1 MDFDKFRKELNFIS
15 SNADIM
21 KQTVI
26 DWANI
31 NSGSKHLAG
40 LAIMHQTLLTAFSC
54 LGGTI
59 QTIPSNPFEVV
70 NKEGELTL
78 QKTGALLVIEKRW
91 ESAQNRILLCG
102 HMDTVFDKTDPFQ
115 AVIETEDN
123 VLNGPG
129 VADMKG
135 GLVVML
141 YALKAF
147 EQSPEAKNIGWKVVI
162 NADEEIGS
170 LGSNAFLKKCAHEA
184 SLGLVYEPSMTPEGL
199 FAGERKGSGKFSI
212 VVTGIAAHAGRDFYQ
227 GRNAISHLSSLICE
241 IQKLNDPKESLTINI
256 GLISGGVA
264 LNVVPNKAVTHIDVR
279 FKNPSD
285 KKFFLNKLNELID
298 NYNNAEGFSV
308 KTNLVESVNNAS
320 TTERLTA
327 IGSRLT
333 DSIDTSDNSILV
345 SNRYITKYLFEGDD
359 NWSTQRIFLKAT
371 LGNDCL
377 TFSASYKNCSIYD
390 FNIFFLTPDKEDL
403 IGFKM
408 GGYNGTSETTNA
420 KIILNNDD
428 G

>member
-308 KTNLVESVNNAS
+308 KLHGDFSRAEKPLTPQTLKLFQRLKKIAKAINLPVAWQPSGGCCDGNNLSEYGLAVVDTLGVRGGKIHS
-320 TTERLTA
+320 NQEY
-327 IGSRLT
+327 ILT
-333 DSIDTSDNSILV
+333 DSLV
-345 SNRYITKYLFEGDD
+345 ERSQLSALLLYSLARD
-359 NWSTQRIFLKAT
+359 FL
-371 LGNDCL
+371 
-377 TFSASYKNCSIYD
+377 I
-390 FNIFFLTPDKEDL
+390 
-403 IGFKM
+403 
-408 GGYNGTSETTNA
+408 
-420 KIILNNDD
+420 
-428 G
+428 